1 MDKKT
6 KYADIVRA
14 TILKSPYYTHGL
26 TGPEVETEF
35 ICDDVKG
42 QYLLLDI
49 GWRDGKRDF
58 NPIIYVR
65 IKNDKIW
72 MEEDWTE
79 DGITDDLMR
88 AGVPK
93 EDIVLAFHSPEK
105 RPYTDFAV
113 A

>member
-6 KYADIVRA
+6 KYAAIVRE
-14 TILKSPYYTHGL
+14 TIMKSPYCARGL

-35 ICDDVKG
+35 ICDDEKG
-42 QYLLLDI
+42 QQALLGF
-49 GWRDGKRDF
+49 GWRESKRAF
-58 NPIIYVR
+58 NPILYVR

-72 MEEDWTE
+72 MAEDWTE
-79 DGITDDLMR
+79 DGITDDVTR

-93 EDIVLAFHSPEK
+93 EDIALTFHSPEK
-105 RPYTDFAV
+105 RPCTNFAV